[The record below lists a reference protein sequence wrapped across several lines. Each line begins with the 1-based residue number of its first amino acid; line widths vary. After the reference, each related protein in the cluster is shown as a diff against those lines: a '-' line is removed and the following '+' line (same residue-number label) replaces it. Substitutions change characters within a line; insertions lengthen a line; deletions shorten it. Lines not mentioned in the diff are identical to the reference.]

1 MTPLQL
7 LPGAD
12 TVNVADSAKVAI
24 QSMVT
29 GVVNNPSEVLTELTD
44 KAIQFGL
51 KLLAAIVIYSLGAWF
66 IKRVKKILQKI
77 FERKKTE
84 TTLAT
89 FISSL
94 ASISLTVILIIL
106 TISALGVNTTSLAAL
121 LAAGGMAIGMAMSGT
136 VQNFAGGIMLLAFKP
151 FKAGDFIT
159 AQGYTGTVESVS
171 IVSTK
176 LITTDNRVIIL
187 PNGALSNGNIDNY
200 SAKPVRRVDFKFGFE
215 YGIDAD
221 KCIQELKKIVEADKR
236 VLTSKA
242 KGASD
247 PFIVLSELAD
257 SSVNFIVR
265 VWVKSPDYW
274 GVYFDTIKSVYSIM
288 PDKGFG
294 FPFPQMDV
302 HMKQN

>member
-1 MTPLQL
+1 MLPLQL
-7 LPGAD
+7 IPGAD
-12 TVNVADSAKVAI
+12 TVNVADSAKVAL
-24 QSMVT
+24 QSVVT
-29 GVVNNPSEVLTELTD
+29 EVVNNPSEVLTDLTE

-51 KLLAAIVIYSLGAWF
+51 KIVAALVIYSIGAWL

-77 FERKKTE
+77 FEKKNTE

-89 FISSL
+89 FVTSL
-94 ASISLTVILIIL
+94 VSISLTIILIIL

-151 FKAGDFIT
+151 FKAGDFIS
-159 AQGYTGTVESVS
+159 AQGYMGTVEEVS

-176 LITTDNRVIIL
+176 LLTVDNRVIIL
-187 PNGALSNGNIDNY
+187 PNGALSNGNIDNF
-200 SAKPVRRVDFKFGFE
+200 STKALRRVDFKFGFE

-221 KCIQELKKIVEADKR
+221 KCIAELQNILAADSR
-236 VLTSKA
+236 ILDA
-242 KGASD
+242 KTAGAAD
-247 PFIVLSELAD
+247 PFVVLSELAD
-257 SSVNFIVR
+257 SSVNFTVR
-265 VWVKSPDYW
+265 VWVKAADYW
-274 GVYFDTIKSVYSIM
+274 GVFFDTNKAVYTTM
-288 PDKGFG
+288 PEKGFG